1 MANSSHLQEVMVN
14 NLVLL
19 ATVSRHIK
27 GMEAHQPVSSS
38 RRLVT
43 ASRHLV
49 IAIQT
54 R

>member
-1 MANSSHLQEVMVN
+1 MANSLLQGVMANNHL
-14 NLVLL
+14 LVT
-19 ATVSRHIK
+19 ANRHIK

-43 ASRHLV
+43 ARRRLV